1 MTVVFDHVSAIG
13 TRLNVPDASI
23 FNLVARIVSE
33 RLPISVIVGIVSG
46 LEMMPKWTL
55 VMVKFPCGPRIL
67 NIHEEFMWRKK
78 NWLDF

>member
-46 LEMMPKWTL
+46 LSSQKQMDIGNGEISVWPTHFEYSRGIY
-55 VMVKFPCGPRIL
+55 V
-67 NIHEEFMWRKK
+67 EE
-78 NWLDF
+78 